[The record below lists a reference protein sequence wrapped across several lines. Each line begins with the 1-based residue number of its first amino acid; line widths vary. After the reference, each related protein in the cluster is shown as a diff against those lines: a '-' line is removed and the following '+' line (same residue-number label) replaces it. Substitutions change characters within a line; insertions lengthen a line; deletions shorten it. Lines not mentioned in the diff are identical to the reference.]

1 MVEDDNQRLARL
13 KENLR
18 RRALI
23 IDHIRT
29 FFKEQDF
36 LEVETPTRVPSIAPE
51 PYIIPF
57 TSGDWFLT
65 TSPELHMKRML
76 AAGYAKLFQFSRCFR
91 QGERGRWHNP
101 EFTMLE
107 WYRSGADYH
116 RIIEDIEHLITALA
130 EKLGLKSTVR
140 YGGQDIDIRLPW
152 PRTTVK
158 KAFLKAAGWDP
169 VASGDASRFDMDF
182 VTKVQPS
189 FDPRRPTVM
198 TDYPA
203 ALASLARLKP
213 GDTSVAERAEVF
225 IGGLELAN
233 AYSELADA
241 GEQERRFREAIE
253 QIRQE
258 QHQKIPL
265 PQRFL
270 ESVTHLPPCGG
281 VALGVDRLVMLF
293 CDAPSIDEVMAF
305 TTDSS

>member
-1 MVEDDNQRLARL
+1 MVEDDSQRLARL

-23 IDHIRT
+23 IEGIRA
-29 FFKEQDF
+29 FFRRQDF
-36 LEVETPTRVPSIAPE
+36 LEVETPTRAPTIAPE
-51 PYIIPF
+51 PYIVPF
-57 TSGDWFLT
+57 KSGDWFLT

-76 AAGYAKLFQFSRCFR
+76 AAGYEKLFQFSRCFR

-116 RIIEDIEHLITALA
+116 RIIEDTERLVVALA
-130 EKLGLKSTVR
+130 ERLGLKSTVR
-140 YGGQDIDIRLPW
+140 YGGRDIDIRPPW

-158 KAFLKAAGWDP
+158 EAFIKAADWDP
-169 VASGDASRFDMDF
+169 VACGDPARFDMDF

-189 FDPRRPTVM
+189 FEPGRPTVL
-198 TDYPA
+198 TEYPA
-203 ALASLARLKP
+203 ALASLSRLKP
-213 GDTSVAERAEVF
+213 GDASVAERAEVF

-253 QIRQE
+253 QIRRE
-258 QHQKIPL
+258 RHEEMAL
-265 PQRFL
+265 PRRFL
-270 ESVTHLPPCGG
+270 ESVADMPPCGG

-293 CDAPSIDEVMAF
+293 CDAASIDEVMAF
-305 TTDSS
+305 TVDNA